1 MEYESYFKALQ
12 KAQEAQ
18 SELQQV
24 MLQMAMKTKNVYASS
39 QRPYHLETKSI
50 TGPIK
55 TYATLD
61 EMAYDTGISKSE
73 LEQHI
78 NGNHELSIDYLVYK
92 EDTDSKEPIK
102 FTFENYAK
110 GLFDTPKGIDKS
122 DTKTELKPVT
132 NIHAVKYKEVIVKED
147 GMKPATFKTIKDAA
161 DYIGVD
167 RSTLSKRLH
176 ASNLEAEVDQYYVT
190 AIPDISEETVDLP

>member
-24 MLQMAMKTKNVYASS
+24 MLQMAMQTKNVYASDS
-39 QRPYHLETKSI
+39 RPYHLEANHI
-50 TGPIK
+50 TGKIK
-55 TYATLD
+55 SYASLD
-61 EMAYDTGISKSE
+61 EMAYDTGIPKSK

-78 NGNHELSIDYLVYK
+78 KEGQDLSIDYSVYK
-92 EDTDSKEPIK
+92 DSKEPIK
-102 FTFENYAK
+102 FSFENFAN
-110 GLFDTPKGIDKS
+110 GILDTPKGIDKS
-122 DTKTELKPVT
+122 NNKTKVIP
-132 NIHAVKYKEVIVKED
+132 NIQAIKYKKVIVEED
-147 GMKPATFKTIKDAA
+147 GMKPATFATIKDAA

-190 AIPDISEETVDLP
+190 AIPDVPEETVDLP

>member
-24 MLQMAMKTKNVYASS
+24 MLQMAMQTKNIYASKH
-39 QRPYHLETKSI
+39 RPYHLETKNI
-50 TGPIK
+50 AGPIK
-55 TYATLD
+55 TYATID
-61 EMAYDTGISKSE
+61 EMAYDTGIPKTE
-73 LEQHI
+73 LEQCI
-78 NGNHELSIDYLVYK
+78 NGDNELSIDYLVYK
-92 EDTDSKEPIK
+92 DTTDSKETIK
-102 FTFENYAK
+102 FSFENYAK
-110 GLFDTPKGIDKS
+110 GLFDTPKGINKDNI
-122 DTKTELKPVT
+122 KPVT
-132 NIHAVKYKEVIVKED
+132 NIQAVKYKEVIVKED

-190 AIPDISEETVDLP
+190 AIPDVPEETVDLP

>member
-24 MLQMAMKTKNVYASS
+24 MLQMAMQTKNVYASKH
-39 QRPYHLETKSI
+39 RPYHLETKNI
-50 TGPIK
+50 AGPIK
-55 TYATLD
+55 TYATID
-61 EMAYDTGISKSE
+61 EMAYDTGIPKAE

-78 NGNHELSIDYLVYK
+78 NGNHNLSIDYLVYK
-92 EDTDSKEPIK
+92 DTTDSKETIK
-102 FTFENYAK
+102 FSFENYAK
-110 GLFDTPKGIDKS
+110 GLFDTPKGINKDNNK
-122 DTKTELKPVT
+122 TKVIP
-132 NIHAVKYKEVIVKED
+132 NIQAIKYKEVIVKED

-176 ASNLEAEVDQYYVT
+176 ASNLEAEVDHYYVT
-190 AIPDISEETVDLP
+190 AIPDVPEETVDLP

>member
-24 MLQMAMKTKNVYASS
+24 MLQMAMQTKNVYASDS
-39 QRPYHLETKSI
+39 RPYHLEANHI
-50 TGPIK
+50 TGKIK
-55 TYATLD
+55 SYATLD
-61 EMAYDTGISKSE
+61 EMVYDTGISKAE

-78 NGNHELSIDYLVYK
+78 NGDHNLSIGYWVYK
-92 EDTDSKEPIK
+92 DKEIDSKEPIK
-102 FTFENYAK
+102 FSFENYAK
-110 GLFDTPKGIDKS
+110 GLFDNPKGTDN
-122 DTKTELKPVT
+122 TKTEIKSVP
-132 NIHAVKYKEVIVKED
+132 NIQAVKYKKVIVEED
-147 GMKPATFKTIKDAA
+147 GMKPATFATIKDAA

-190 AIPDISEETVDLP
+190 AIPDVPEETVDLP